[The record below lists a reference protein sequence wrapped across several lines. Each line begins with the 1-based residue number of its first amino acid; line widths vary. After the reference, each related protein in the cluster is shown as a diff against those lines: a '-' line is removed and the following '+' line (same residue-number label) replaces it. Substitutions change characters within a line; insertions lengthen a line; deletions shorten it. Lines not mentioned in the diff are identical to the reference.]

1 VLDQIEHMVDDDDE
15 EIKSIFN
22 MLSIKVF
29 PGGRKISDQD
39 LAQIKRN
46 KNNKMNKWMKS
57 VESQVIRYI
66 PEARL
71 HWIF

>member
-1 VLDQIEHMVDDDDE
+1 MVVDDDE
-15 EIKSIFN
+15 EIKRIFN

-46 KNNKMNKWMKS
+46 KNNKMSK
-57 VESQVIRYI
+57 
-66 PEARL
+66 
-71 HWIF
+71 

>member
-1 VLDQIEHMVDDDDE
+1 MKDQKEPMVVDDDE
-15 EIKSIFN
+15 EIKRIFN

-46 KNNKMNKWMKS
+46 KNNKMSK
-57 VESQVIRYI
+57 
-66 PEARL
+66 
-71 HWIF
+71 